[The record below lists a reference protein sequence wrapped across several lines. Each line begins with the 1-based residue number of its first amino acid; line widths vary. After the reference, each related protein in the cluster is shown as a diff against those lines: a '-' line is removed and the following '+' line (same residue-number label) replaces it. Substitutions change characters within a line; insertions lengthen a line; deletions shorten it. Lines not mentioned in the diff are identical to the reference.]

1 MTAKII
7 DGNAVARSIRDEC
20 RQRVQ
25 RIVAQ
30 SGVPPGLA
38 VILVGSDPAS
48 RIYVKNKI
56 RACIDVG
63 IRSFRFDYPAD
74 VKQDEVVAKIAE
86 LNEDPAVHGILVQLP
101 LPASFDM
108 ARILRTISADKDV
121 DGFHLYNVGGLVVGG
136 TVFPPCTPYG
146 VLKLLQ
152 HENISLEGKN
162 VVVVGASNIVGKP
175 MALML
180 MQHEATV
187 CICHAKTRDLAQ
199 FTLLADVLV
208 VAAGYP
214 NLILPQMVR
223 TGAVV
228 IDVGINRLA
237 DGRLVGDVD
246 FAGVAAKAS
255 YITPV
260 PGGVGPMTVSMLLIN
275 TVTSCE
281 RWLRHLSIPV
291 AKEGSPR
298 QPPAANGTGPRI
310 ADLRRPPSQSGNN
323 AWPPTSSQSIRVRPR
338 PGPFFLAPTPRS
350 RPSRNRNSRSTFR
363 PMARSSM
370 SPTICGPRP
379 WQPAATRFTRQAP
392 RPAISLPSA
401 SPISVRRHY
410 CGTAPAGGP
419 STAPSSGRTGAPPIC
434 ARGSNRPAMRPR

>member
-7 DGNAVARSIRDEC
+7 DGNAVARTIREDC

-25 RIVAQ
+25 RLVAQ
-30 SGVPPGLA
+30 SGAPPGLA
-38 VILVGSDPAS
+38 VILVGSDAAS
-48 RIYVKNKI
+48 KIYVKNKI
-56 RACIDVG
+56 RACADVG
-63 IRSFRFDYPAD
+63 IRSFRFDYPID
-74 VKQDEVVAKIAE
+74 VKQDEVVARIAE
-86 LNEDPAVHGILVQLP
+86 LNDDPAVHGILVQLP
-101 LPASFDM
+101 LPPSFDM
-108 ARILRTISADKDV
+108 ARILHTISADKDV

-146 VLKLLQ
+146 VLKLLE

-214 NLILPQMVR
+214 KLILPQMVR

-228 IDVGINRLA
+228 IDVGINSLP

-275 TVTSCE
+275 TVTSCG
-281 RWLRHLSIPV
+281 RRLQHLSI
-291 AKEGSPR
+291 ADAQQR
-298 QPPAANGTGPRI
+298 LAQAA
-310 ADLRRPPSQSGNN
+310 
-323 AWPPTSSQSIRVRPR
+323 
-338 PGPFFLAPTPRS
+338 S
-350 RPSRNRNSRSTFR
+350 R
-363 PMARSSM
+363 
-370 SPTICGPRP
+370 
-379 WQPAATRFTRQAP
+379 
-392 RPAISLPSA
+392 
-401 SPISVRRHY
+401 
-410 CGTAPAGGP
+410 
-419 STAPSSGRTGAPPIC
+419 
-434 ARGSNRPAMRPR
+434 

>member
-7 DGNAVARSIRDEC
+7 DGNAVARKIRDEC
-20 RQRVQ
+20 RLRVQ

-30 SGVPPGLA
+30 SGAAPGLA

-56 RACIDVG
+56 RACADVG

-74 VKQDEVVAKIAE
+74 VKQDEVVGKIAE
-86 LNEDPAVHGILVQLP
+86 LNEDSTVHGILVQLP

-108 ARILRTISADKDV
+108 TRILRTISADKDV

-146 VLKLLQ
+146 VLKLLE

-246 FAGVAAKAS
+246 FAGVAPKAS

-275 TVTSCE
+275 TITSCE
-281 RWLRHLSIPV
+281 RWLRQMSIPV
-291 AKEGSPR
+291 AKERLAWRAAGS
-298 QPPAANGTGPRI
+298 
-310 ADLRRPPSQSGNN
+310 
-323 AWPPTSSQSIRVRPR
+323 
-338 PGPFFLAPTPRS
+338 
-350 RPSRNRNSRSTFR
+350 
-363 PMARSSM
+363 
-370 SPTICGPRP
+370 
-379 WQPAATRFTRQAP
+379 
-392 RPAISLPSA
+392 
-401 SPISVRRHY
+401 
-410 CGTAPAGGP
+410 
-419 STAPSSGRTGAPPIC
+419 
-434 ARGSNRPAMRPR
+434 